1 VLRDLNTTFVI
12 RSMSLG
18 APVIYTDLT
27 DYDEIAHH
35 AGPERIE
42 SLRALTGVD
51 QVVASLERA
60 AAYAPREYRFVLL
73 SDHGQS
79 QGATF
84 KQRYGLS
91 LEELI
96 RALMSGDPG
105 VVAATSRSETFGPVN
120 ALLGEL
126 SQRPGL
132 AGRATSA
139 ALNRP
144 SIGGALEPGAE
155 DPRVQAAEHP
165 DVVVC
170 ASGNLANVY
179 FTVDEER
186 LTASRIE
193 EYHPGLLAGLVS
205 HPGIGFVMV
214 RAVEGTVVLGARG
227 VHHLSDDHVEG
238 DDPLV
243 PFGVRAADH
252 LRRLDGF
259 DNVGDLLINSTY
271 DRELQEVAAF
281 EELVGSHGGMGGPQ
295 NRPFL
300 LHPDELTLDE
310 HLVGAPAVH
319 RQLQRWARELDVM
332 APLPT
337 AAPEP
342 ARREPKGLR
351 WVAGWMAL
359 VGAVELLL
367 ATILVFVG
375 LAGEEEFGEVSMGVA
390 ALLVPLVVSGLGLV
404 TLWIGFG
411 IWRRQRWAWMAA
423 LVVNAFN
430 VVQVLL
436 ALASGGFEGIISYGA
451 IAAVMGLI
459 MFWYL
464 TRPHV
469 AAAFGHRR
477 GRKAAAVATPPG
489 SPTAGS

>member
-1 VLRDLNTTFVI
+1 
-12 RSMSLG
+12 MSLG

-51 QVVASLERA
+51 QVVSSLERA
-60 AAYAPREYRFVLL
+60 ATYAPRDYRFVLL

-91 LEELI
+91 LDELI
-96 RALMSGDPG
+96 RGLMGGDPG

-120 ALLGEL
+120 ALLSEL
-126 SQRPGL
+126 ALRPGM

-139 ALNRP
+139 ALSRP
-144 SIGGALEPGAE
+144 SIGGALEPGME
-155 DPRVQAAEHP
+155 DPRAQVAERP

-179 FTVDEER
+179 FTVEADR
-186 LTASRIE
+186 LNASRIE
-193 EYHPGLLAGLVS
+193 EHYPGLLSALVS
-205 HPGIGFVMV
+205 HPGIGYVMV
-214 RAVEGTVVLGARG
+214 GTVEGTVVLGARG
-227 VHHLSDDHVEG
+227 VHHLADGRVEG
-238 DDPLV
+238 EDPLAH
-243 PFGVRAADH
+243 FGARAADH

-271 DRELQEVAAF
+271 DRDLQEVAAF

-300 LHPDELTLDE
+300 LHPAELTLDE

-319 RQLQRWARELDVM
+319 QQLQRWARQLDVA
-332 APLPT
+332 APLPA

-342 ARREPKGLR
+342 ALREPKGLR
-351 WVAGWMAL
+351 LVAGWLAL
-359 VGAVELLL
+359 LGGVELVL
-367 ATILVFVG
+367 ASILVLVG
-375 LAGEEEFGEVSMGVA
+375 LAGEDEFGEVSMGAA
-390 ALLVPLVVSGLGLV
+390 ALLVPLVVAGLGLV
-404 TLWIGFG
+404 TVWAAYG

-423 LVVNAFN
+423 LVVSAFN
-430 VVQVLL
+430 VFQVLL
-436 ALASGGFEGIISYGA
+436 AMARGGFSGIVSYGA
-451 IAAVMGLI
+451 LAAVVGLV

-477 GRKAAAVATPPG
+477 GRRRPAG
-489 SPTAGS
+489 DSPSI